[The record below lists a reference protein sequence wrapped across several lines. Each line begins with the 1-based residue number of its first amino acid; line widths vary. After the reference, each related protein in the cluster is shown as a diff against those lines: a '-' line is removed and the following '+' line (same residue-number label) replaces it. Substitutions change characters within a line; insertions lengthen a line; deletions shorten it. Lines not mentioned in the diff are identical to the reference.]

1 MSNTNSVLKSILIQS
16 SPGQVVL
23 VWEEIKKSAWKGK
36 YSPLF
41 LRNDYFATAMVM
53 TLCYIYMEFL
63 IAWYDNN
70 FCYILTGYGCYETSS
85 WSVFSECSASCGGG
99 LQTYQ
104 RRCCRYWFIWWCIWV
119 TYGEYKD
126 DVKCNTMCCPG
137 NIFFVFLLISQYNIL
152 CSSNS
157 IIVRAHKTS

>member
-16 SPGQVVL
+16 SPGKVVL

-53 TLCYIYMEFL
+53 TLCYIYMKFL

-70 FCYILTGYGCYETSS
+70 CCYILTGYGCYETSS
-85 WSVFSECSASCGGG
+85 WSAFSECSASCDGG
-99 LQTYQ
+99 LQTYE
-104 RRCCRYWFIWWCIWV
+104 RRCCRYWFFWFCIWG

-126 DVKCNTMCCPG
+126 VTCNTMCCPG
-137 NIFFVFLLISQYNIL
+137 NIFFVFLLISQYIIL

>member
-1 MSNTNSVLKSILIQS
+1 M
-16 SPGQVVL
+16 
-23 VWEEIKKSAWKGK
+23 
-36 YSPLF
+36 F

-63 IAWYDNN
+63 IAWYDNK

-85 WSVFSECSASCGGG
+85 WSVFSSCSVSCGGG

-104 RRCCRYWFIWWCIWV
+104 RRCCRFWFLWSCVWR

-126 DVKCNTMCCPG
+126 VKCNTRCCPG